1 MPQPDESD
9 AIRALEELLD
19 LEQPI
24 LGLNLQALSD
34 LSGPELEQ
42 FGRIR
47 SQIPPARRRALV
59 TGLIELAE
67 ARVDVCFRPI
77 FQALLAD
84 EDPIVRSQAI
94 DGLWEEEDVRLI
106 APLTHI
112 LQYDPA
118 VDARAAA
125 AQSLG
130 RYVLLG
136 ELDELERGLSQEVEE
151 ALWLAYT
158 QAGQDILVRRRAL
171 ESLGY
176 SSAERMPRAIAE
188 AYEDD
193 DEGLRASAVFAMG
206 RSADSRWQDIVLAEL
221 DSSEAA
227 MRYEAARASGELDLA
242 EAIPALIPFLD
253 EADVD
258 LRDVAVWALGHI
270 GGPEA
275 RRALQA
281 CAASEDEALAEAA
294 QEALDELTFL
304 SGDDELPAFMF

>member
-1 MPQPDESD
+1 MPQRDQSD
-9 AIRALEELLD
+9 GIRALNGLLD
-19 LEQPI
+19 LDQPI
-24 LGLNLQALSD
+24 HRLDLQALSD
-34 LSGPELEQ
+34 LSGTELEQ
-42 FGRIR
+42 FSRTW
-47 SQIPPARRRALV
+47 SQLPSARRRALV

-67 ARVDVCFRPI
+67 ARVDVCFRSI
-77 FQALLAD
+77 FQWLLAD
-84 EDPIVRSQAI
+84 EDSAVRAQAI

-106 APLTHI
+106 APLTRM
-112 LQYDPA
+112 LQEDPA
-118 VDARAAA
+118 AVARAAA

-136 ELDELERGLSQEVEE
+136 ELEELGRGLSQAVEE

-158 QAGQDILVRRRAL
+158 RDGQDILVRRRAL

-176 SSAERMPRAIAE
+176 SSAARMPRAIAE

-206 RSADSRWQDIVLAEL
+206 RSADSRWQDIILAEL
-221 DSSEAA
+221 DSTEAA
-227 MRYEAARASGELDLA
+227 MRYEAARASGELELA
-242 EAIPALIPFLD
+242 EAVPALIPLLD
-253 EADVD
+253 EPDVD
-258 LRDVAVWALGHI
+258 LRDVAVWALGHV

-281 CAASEDEALAEAA
+281 CAASEDEVLAEAA
-294 QEALDELTFL
+294 QEALDELAFL